1 MERVREW
8 DVEALAES
16 SRRNQR
22 WKANWATVRKSGTFY
37 GAVELA
43 VEGEGALRVTT
54 RELFV
59 PVSGA
64 EWSGSVRS

>member
-8 DVEALAES
+8 DVEALAKS

-22 WKANWATVRKSGTFY
+22 RKANWATARKSGTLY

-43 VEGEGALRVTT
+43 VEGEGALRVTN
-54 RELFV
+54 
-59 PVSGA
+59 SGIVRA
-64 EWSGSVRS
+64 RVGSRVER